1 MHSVGDRRT
10 SFARRNCDPS
20 PNGSRPLLRQ
30 GYGGQALLRQGYGG
44 QALLRQGYGGQAL
57 LRQGYGGQALLRQG
71 FRLRCSYG
79 GRDGGQAGGPMDW
92 VLETNPRNTVSC

>member
-20 PNGSRPLLRQ
+20 PNGSRP
-30 GYGGQALLRQGYGG
+30 LLRQGYGG

>member
-30 GYGGQALLRQGYGG
+30 GYGGQALLRQGFRLRSSYGG
-44 QALLRQGYGGQAL
+44 RD
-57 LRQGYGGQALLRQG
+57 GGQALLRQG
-71 FRLRCSYG
+71 FRLRSSYG